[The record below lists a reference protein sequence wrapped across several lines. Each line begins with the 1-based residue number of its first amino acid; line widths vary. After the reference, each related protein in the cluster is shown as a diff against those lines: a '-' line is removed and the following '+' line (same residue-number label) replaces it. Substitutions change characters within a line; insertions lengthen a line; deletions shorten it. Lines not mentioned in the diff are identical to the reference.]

1 MSRQLRSFYL
11 MRHAEVETAYH
22 QTFGGRIDM
31 ELSKRGQVQA
41 RSLAEFLRRRS
52 LDSCFSS
59 PMKRAVQ
66 TAAPCREWTKPIL
79 LNGLREVDFG
89 DWTGLRWEEV
99 REKYGKSARDWLHLL
114 EANAIPKAEA
124 IEQFRAR
131 IQEIWNILRRPENG
145 NRIGVFGHGGVIR
158 MLLALLLQMPAR
170 QMAAFEFC
178 YASVTILRI
187 RENRPEVQLLNY
199 CPWRAS
205 AQNP

>member
-22 QTFGGRIDM
+22 QTFGGRINM
-31 ELSKRGQVQA
+31 ELSERGQVQA
-41 RSLAEFLRRRS
+41 RALADFLQWRS

-66 TAAPCREWTKPIL
+66 TASPCRKWTKPVL

-99 REKYGKSARDWLHLL
+99 QEKYGKSARDWLHLL
-114 EANAIPKAEA
+114 EANAIPKAEP

-131 IQEIWNILRRPENG
+131 IQESWNILLRPENG

-170 QMAAFEFC
+170 QMAAFELS
-178 YASVTILRI
+178 YASVTILHI
-187 RENRPEVQLLNY
+187 QENRPEIQLLNY
-199 CPWRAS
+199 YPWRAS
-205 AQNP
+205 A

>member
-22 QTFGGRIDM
+22 QTFGGRINM
-31 ELSKRGQVQA
+31 KLSERGQVQA
-41 RSLAEFLRRRS
+41 RALADFLQRRS

-66 TAAPCREWTKPIL
+66 TASPCRKWTKPVL

-99 REKYGKSARDWLHLL
+99 QEKYGKSARDWLHLL
-114 EANAIPKAEA
+114 EANAIPKAEP

-131 IQEIWNILRRPENG
+131 IQESWNILCRPENG

-170 QMAAFEFC
+170 QMAAFELS
-178 YASVTILRI
+178 YASVTILHI
-187 RENRPEVQLLNY
+187 QENRPEVQLLNY

-205 AQNP
+205 A

>member
-22 QTFGGRIDM
+22 QTFGGRINM
-31 ELSKRGQVQA
+31 ELSKRGQAQA
-41 RSLAEFLRRRS
+41 RALAEFLRRRPF
-52 LDSCFSS
+52 DSCFSS

-66 TAAPCREWTKPIL
+66 TAAPCKKWMKPVL

-89 DWTGLRWEEV
+89 DWTGLRWEEMQ
-99 REKYGKSARDWLHLL
+99 EKYGKSPRDWLHLL
-114 EANAIPKAEA
+114 EANAIPKAEP

-131 IQEIWNILRRPENG
+131 IQESLDILLRPENG

-170 QMAAFEFC
+170 QMASFEFS
-178 YASVTILRI
+178 YASVTILCLQG
-187 RENRPEVQLLNY
+187 NRPEVQLLNY
-199 CPWRAS
+199 CPWRAL
-205 AQNP
+205 A

>member
-22 QTFGGRIDM
+22 QTFGGRIGM
-31 ELSKRGQVQA
+31 KLFEQGQIQA

-59 PMKRAVQ
+59 PMQRAVQ
-66 TAAPCREWTKPIL
+66 TAAPCQKWIKPIL
-79 LNGLREVDFG
+79 LNDLREVDFG

-114 EANAIPKAEA
+114 EFNAIPNAEP

-131 IQEIWNILRRPENG
+131 IKGIWNILLRPKNG
-145 NRIGVFGHGGVIR
+145 NRIGVFGHGGVLR
-158 MLLALLLQMPAR
+158 MLLAWILKTSAR
-170 QMAAFEFC
+170 QMAAFELS
-178 YASVTILRI
+178 YASVTILHI
-187 RENRPEVQLLNY
+187 QENRPEVQLLNY
-199 CPWRAS
+199 CPWRG
-205 AQNP
+205 PV

>member
-31 ELSKRGQVQA
+31 ELSEQGQAQA
-41 RSLAEFLRRRS
+41 RSLAEFLRRHS

-66 TAAPCREWTKPIL
+66 TAAPCREWAKPVL

-89 DWTGLRWEEV
+89 DWTGLRWEET
-99 REKYGKSARDWLHLL
+99 REKYGKSACDWLHLL
-114 EANAIPKAEA
+114 EANAIPKAEP

-131 IQEIWNILRRPENG
+131 IQESLDILLRPENG
-145 NRIGVFGHGGVIR
+145 NRIGVFAHGGVLR
-158 MLLALLLQMPAR
+158 MLLALLLKMPAR
-170 QMAAFEFC
+170 QMASFEFC

-187 RENRPEVQLLNY
+187 QENRPEVQLLNY
-199 CPWRAS
+199 CPWRAP
-205 AQNP
+205 A

>member
-1 MSRQLRSFYL
+1 MSRQLRAFYL

-22 QTFGGRIDM
+22 QTFGGRIDIG
-31 ELSKRGQVQA
+31 LSEQGQAQA
-41 RSLAEFLRRRS
+41 HSLVNFLRRFP

-66 TAAPCREWTKPIL
+66 TAAPCQEWAKPVL

-99 REKYGKSARDWLHLL
+99 RKKYGKSARDWLHLL
-114 EANAIPKAEA
+114 EANAIPNAES

-131 IQEIWNILRRPENG
+131 IQEIWSILLRPENG
-145 NRIGVFGHGGVIR
+145 NRIGVFAHGGVIR

-170 QMAAFEFC
+170 QMASFELS
-178 YASVTILRI
+178 YASVTILYI
-187 RENRPEVQLLNY
+187 QENRPEVQLLNY

-205 AQNP
+205 V